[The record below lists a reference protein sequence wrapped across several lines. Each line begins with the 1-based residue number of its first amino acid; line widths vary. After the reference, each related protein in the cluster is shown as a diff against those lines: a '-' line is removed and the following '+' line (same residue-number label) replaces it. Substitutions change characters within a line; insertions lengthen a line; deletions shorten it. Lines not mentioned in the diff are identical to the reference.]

1 MIAEGYI
8 PSLMN
13 ASPIH
18 LLVIIATMSGTMY
31 ISPPVSSNMITTR
44 ETSKEKWILQDDY
57 NASLEQRKDRSD
69 NQQSLQNSE
78 DKLTCG

>member
-1 MIAEGYI
+1 MIVEGYI

-44 ETSKEKWILQDDY
+44 ETSKEKWILQD
-57 NASLEQRKDRSD
+57 ASLEQRKDRSD
-69 NQQSLQNSE
+69 NQ
-78 DKLTCG
+78 

>member
-1 MIAEGYI
+1 MKAEGYI

-44 ETSKEKWILQDDY
+44 ETSKEKWILQDYY

-69 NQQSLQNSE
+69 NQ
-78 DKLTCG
+78 